1 MKKIEC
7 IIRPHLL
14 DPVKKALQD
23 IGVMGMTVME
33 VKGFGRQKGHK
44 EIYRGVEYQVEFV
57 PKIKIEVVAGGDL
70 LKDVLEAIIETAR
83 TGKFG
88 DGKIFVSDIED
99 VIRIRT
105 GERAAQAL

>member
-23 IGVMGMTVME
+23 VGVMGMTVME

-57 PKIKIEVVAGGDL
+57 TKIKVEVVADGNL